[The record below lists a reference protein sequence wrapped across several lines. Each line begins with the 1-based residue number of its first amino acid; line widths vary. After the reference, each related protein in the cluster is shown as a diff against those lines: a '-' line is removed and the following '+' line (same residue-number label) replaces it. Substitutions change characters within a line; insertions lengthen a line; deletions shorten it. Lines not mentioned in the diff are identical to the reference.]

1 MLFDARCL
9 FDGEEARADEVL
21 RSIATDLPEAVATCA
36 AAAAAD
42 HSPARQ
48 AALLKARP
56 RYLIAD
62 RCFHYM
68 IGDRYTAQHWTK
80 PKGQTVSGCA
90 FAFIGLVV
98 RV

>member
-1 MLFDARCL
+1 MMLSLLQHQALMNGAGALLFDARCL

-56 RYLIAD
+56 HHLT
-62 RCFHYM
+62 
-68 IGDRYTAQHWTK
+68 GDSCTAQ
-80 PKGQTVSGCA
+80 
-90 FAFIGLVV
+90 L
-98 RV
+98 